1 MPFPSLPRRRSGPSR
16 SILFDSRGATI
27 VEFALVATP
36 FIALLL
42 AIMQAS
48 LAYLAQEAL
57 ESAVEV
63 AARSVITGQA
73 QAGDIQGSG
82 TGMTQAQLAERFRRN
97 GCAALPSFM
106 SCARLYVDVKSAATG
121 TALGSNAMSLTFD
134 ANGKPTNSFSYDLGE
149 QGALVMVRFIYLWPM
164 RVAPNADL
172 TGKGSG
178 QTVLMATS
186 VSKSEA
192 YT

>member
-1 MPFPSLPRRRSGPSR
+1 MPFPPLAHRRSGHR
-16 SILFDSRGATI
+16 TSILADRRGAAI

-42 AIMQAS
+42 AILQTS
-48 LAYLAQEAL
+48 LAYLAQETL
-57 ESAVEV
+57 ESAVEG
-63 AARSVITGQA
+63 AARGVVTGQT
-73 QAGDIQGSG
+73 QASDIQGSG
-82 TGMTQAQLAERFRRN
+82 AGMTKAQLAERFRKN

-106 SCARLYVDVKSAATG
+106 SCSRLYVDVKSATTG
-121 TALGSNAMSLTFD
+121 AGLGGHAMTLTFD
-134 ANGKPTNSFSYDLGE
+134 AKGKPTNSFSYDLGA
-149 QGALVMVRFIYLWPM
+149 QGSLVMIRFIYLWPM
-164 RVAPNADL
+164 QIAPTADL
-172 TGKGSG
+172 KARGTG